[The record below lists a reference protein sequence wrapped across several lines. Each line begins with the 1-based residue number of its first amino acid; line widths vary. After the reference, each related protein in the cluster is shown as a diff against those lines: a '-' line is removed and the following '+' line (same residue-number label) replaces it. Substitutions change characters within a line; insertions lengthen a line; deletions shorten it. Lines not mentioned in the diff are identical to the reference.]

1 MTIGDHTPAPT
12 PRERRKVRFGMARQI
27 VIALGAAVAA
37 IIGFLA
43 LAID

>member
-1 MTIGDHTPAPT
+1 MTIGDHTPSPT
-12 PRERRKVRFGMARQI
+12 PRERRKLRFGTARQI

-37 IIGFLA
+37 IVGLLA